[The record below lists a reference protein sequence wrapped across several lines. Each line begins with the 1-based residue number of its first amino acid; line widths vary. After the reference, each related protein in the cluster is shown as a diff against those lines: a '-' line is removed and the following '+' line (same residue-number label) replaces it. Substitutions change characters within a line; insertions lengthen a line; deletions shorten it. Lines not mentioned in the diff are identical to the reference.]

1 GNQDESENEPLG
13 NPSRFNQLGKRSKR
27 ALVHYAGW
35 NWPMTAQ
42 PMKRPIMKKFFI
54 AVAVSALTLSSV
66 AYADIGIDLR
76 QAELSRQVDAGKRS
90 GKLSIRERRVL
101 NNELR
106 KVAATEAQLK
116 ARGDNLSERD
126 ERRIGVLLDKVE
138 AHIRQLKRN
147 RERGRNGIHF

>member
-1 GNQDESENEPLG
+1 
-13 NPSRFNQLGKRSKR
+13 
-27 ALVHYAGW
+27 
-35 NWPMTAQ
+35 
-42 PMKRPIMKKFFI
+42 MKKIFI

-66 AYADIGIDLR
+66 AHADIGIDLR

-106 KVAATEAQLK
+106 KVAATEAQLR

-126 ERRIGVLLDKVE
+126 ERRIGVMLDKVE